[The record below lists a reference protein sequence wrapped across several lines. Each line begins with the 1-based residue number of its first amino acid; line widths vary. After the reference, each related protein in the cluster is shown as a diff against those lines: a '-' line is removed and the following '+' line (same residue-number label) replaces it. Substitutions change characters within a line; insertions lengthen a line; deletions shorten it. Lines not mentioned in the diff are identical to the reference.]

1 MKRLDI
7 ELEYKIKILRK
18 LFNYLLTFK
27 VFDKIREKYPERF
40 TKIRIIKGD
49 VSQDDLGLCDNDK
62 NELIENVTTIFH
74 CAACVRFDQPLR
86 DAINMNL
93 LGTNR
98 MLKLA
103 ELMTNLKVCKY
114 IFIFFL

>member
-1 MKRLDI
+1 MFFLCN
-7 ELEYKIKILRK
+7 
-18 LFNYLLTFK
+18 LFTLK

-40 TKIRIIKGD
+40 SKIKIIKGD
-49 VSQDDLGLCDNDK
+49 VTQDDLGLSDNDK

-86 DAINMNL
+86 EAINMNL

-103 ELMTNLKVCKY
+103 VLMTNLKVFKL
-114 IFIFFL
+114 IKLNTF